1 MLRMPNRYVMAV
13 VCYLAIPVV
22 VITGFRLSLLI
33 DPEMARGSADYARNF
48 RLLQQAATGVVM
60 AAAGLAL
67 VLWVCTC
74 YLVLKSRQR
83 STLWL
88 ALAAAGPFGF
98 IAITML
104 ADRSP
109 ALHDSYGQFI
119 RKLVLRW
126 RVPLEVVVFVSAW
139 ILAFL
144 SVTLKRDL
152 MISYE
157 SLSTGTPVETIVAR
171 YDASSGMYAFSEA
184 LETIYLVTL
193 LYLLWPIAF
202 NLAVRR
208 FKRRTKRSPLS
219 PWHPGD

>member
-1 MLRMPNRYVMAV
+1 MAV
-13 VCYLAIPVV
+13 ACYLAIPVV
-22 VITGFRLSLLI
+22 VITGFRLSFLI

-48 RLLQQAATGVVM
+48 QLLQQVATGVVM
-60 AAAGLAL
+60 AAAGVVV

-98 IAITML
+98 ITIAML
-104 ADRSP
+104 ADHSP
-109 ALHDSYGQFI
+109 APHDSYQQFI
-119 RKLVLRW
+119 HKLKLYW
-126 RVPLEVVVFVSAW
+126 RVPLEVAVFMSAW

-157 SLSTGTPVETIVAR
+157 SLSTGTPVETIITR
-171 YDASSGMYAFSEA
+171 YNASSGMYSFGET

-193 LYLLWPIAF
+193 LYLLWPIVF
-202 NLAVRR
+202 NLAARR
-208 FKRRTKRSPLS
+208 FKRRTSPV
-219 PWHPGD
+219 H

>member
-1 MLRMPNRYVMAV
+1 MLRMPNRYVMGML
-13 VCYLAIPVV
+13 CYLAIPVV

-48 RLLQQAATGVVM
+48 RLLQQVATCVVM
-60 AAAGLAL
+60 AAAGVVL

-74 YLVLKSRQR
+74 YLVLKFRQR

-98 IAITML
+98 ITIAML
-104 ADRSP
+104 ADHSP
-109 ALHDSYGQFI
+109 APHESYQQFI
-119 RKLVLRW
+119 SKLKLYW
-126 RVPLEVVVFVSAW
+126 RVPLEVALFMSAW

-157 SLSTGTPVETIVAR
+157 SLSTGTPVETIITR
-171 YDASSGMYAFSEA
+171 YNASSGMYSF
-184 LETIYLVTL
+184 
-193 LYLLWPIAF
+193 
-202 NLAVRR
+202 
-208 FKRRTKRSPLS
+208 
-219 PWHPGD
+219 